1 MKKFTQLLALVAC
14 MLTFVSQTAFAA
26 TDPGSLNFYYA
37 VGSGDWT
44 YSNPMTKSG
53 SKYTFTVQGA
63 NNEDIHF
70 LIHKNSGSNWN
81 SVVINNNVYST
92 GNNKN
97 GEITVS
103 SSPTTLYLY
112 GECDHCL
119 KLSSVT
125 GNVTFSVDFSGS
137 DVQLTYTV
145 GSVVNPDPDPTPGDY
160 TVYFYCKPN
169 EVASAANLKAYV
181 WNGNDKLT
189 EWEARESLERVT
201 KDGKEQFIYINNENC
216 PVWKYTF
223 SWTEEPA
230 NIIFSYGNNSTSQ
243 TGNLKFTNNGFYT
256 FTTPTGQDA
265 QTGLLIGDE
274 KKDVVTIYMH
284 FKEDYLQEG
293 NQSYK
298 PKCHVYGGGKEY
310 TTGQWQVFGESAE
323 DMYLVNEKYQIWAFD
338 LDKKKMAD
346 SYDNIIFYFYTKS
359 EGVNDPNT
367 WREYRTDNVSYHDK
381 ANWSKYIYSTVIG
394 GQAVQ
399 AYLSYD
405 KFMELD
411 AQGRPKAYV
420 VGPAALKVNG
430 QNFIHDNTNGTEWNP
445 LTPVVATPEDGV
457 FYLEMVPDFAKVD
470 NESVDDNNRKYTGF
484 KVGWIDVAAAKAWAK
499 PSNNVDNSQRGW
511 VTYDLGIIGVND
523 LDTRLDGKID
533 IQVDGQLAKFHTNTS
548 VSYINY
554 NQYNWTLVE
563 GTAQSGKT
571 YYAVIDTH
579 SECRSVTL
587 CTVNPQPNMTVSAS
601 GFDKETVA
609 MDVAKAM
616 HNEHLKAA
624 DVNGHIFM
632 QNVNFAKGSIQIQAA
647 GEDEWKNAGFTRTYT
662 LWVNDNEVA
671 ETDADS
677 RALYIDYMPFTDSDD
692 ALKLR
697 AKYTDRD
704 TKLTFHSRVRT
715 GKFANADTE
724 LAAPEVPEFKAQ
736 LVMEYWDDAAQEAVF
751 GIYVENFDIMVGNDA
766 RATGLHKYTDFDI
779 EGDKEV
785 ELLHADSPIYK
796 EFPGILSYWGAND
809 NDWDWTPAANEDEY
823 NADKHD
829 WSTRLHAVRENT
841 PLFIHDVYRSETFPK
856 DAVTVNGNLYAV
868 YPFIYN
874 PDAQVKFDEGQSQKP
889 ESYDGFLVANSR
901 KATPFTLVAE
911 PDNVVSGVEGIEA
924 DTDVDAP
931 VEYYTISGI
940 RVMGDPAPGLYI
952 RRQGDKVS
960 KVVIR

>member
-26 TDPGSLNFYYA
+26 TDPGSLNFSYA

-92 GNNKN
+92 GSNNN

-119 KLSSVT
+119 KLPAMT

-137 DVQLTYTV
+137 DVQLTYTI

-189 EWEARESLERVT
+189 EWVARESLERVT

-284 FKEDYLQEG
+284 FKEDYLKLAV
-293 NQSYK
+293 QSIP
-298 PKCHVYGGGKEY
+298 PKCHIYKDDYDHGASLYNKESK
-310 TTGQWQVFGESAE
+310 EE
-323 DMYLVNEKYQIWAFD
+323 EMYLVNSKYQIWGFD
-338 LDKKKMAD
+338 IPANRVNDF
-346 SYDNIIFYFYTKS
+346 NEVTFYFYENKA
-359 EGVNDPNT
+359 NT
-367 WREYRTDNVSYHDK
+367 PRCEYNTNAVRENNVELHDK
-381 ANWSKYIYSTVIG
+381 ANWTKFIYTTQDG
-394 GQAVQ
+394 GKAPQT
-399 AYLSYD
+399 YLSYD

-420 VGPAALKVNG
+420 LGPTDIKVNG
-430 QNFIHDNTNGTEWNP
+430 QNFVDDTKWNP

-457 FYLEMVPDFAKVD
+457 FYLEIVPDFADVT
-470 NESVDDNNRKYTGF
+470 SLDDKNRKQTGF
-484 KVGWIDVAAAKAWAK
+484 KVGWIDVAAAKAWAN
-499 PSNNVDNSQRGW
+499 PSSTVDHGQRAW
-511 VTYDLGIIGVND
+511 ATYDLGIIGVND

-533 IQVDGQLAKFHTNTS
+533 IQVEGQLAKFHTNTS

-841 PLFIHDVYRSETFPK
+841 PLFIHDVYRSENFPK

>member
-26 TDPGSLNFYYA
+26 TDPGSLNFSYA
-37 VGSGDWT
+37 VGSGDWK
-44 YSNPMTKSG
+44 YSNTMTKSG
-53 SKYTFTVQGA
+53 SKYTFTVQNA
-63 NNEDIHF
+63 NNQDIHF
-70 LIHKNSGSNWN
+70 LIHKNAGSNWN

-92 GNNKN
+92 GNNGN
-97 GEITVS
+97 GEVTVS

-137 DVQLTYTV
+137 DIQLTYTI

-160 TVYFYCKPN
+160 TVYFYCKPG

-189 EWEARESLERVT
+189 AWGSRESLQRVT
-201 KDGKEQFIYINNENC
+201 KDGKDQFIYINNENC

-256 FTTPTGQDA
+256 FSTPTGQDA

-284 FKEDYLQEG
+284 FKEDYLKLAV
-293 NQSYK
+293 QSIP
-298 PKCHVYGGGKEY
+298 PKCHIYKDDYDHGASLYTKESK
-310 TTGQWQVFGESAE
+310 EE
-323 DMYLVNEKYQIWAFD
+323 EMYLVNSKYQIWGFD
-338 LDKKKMAD
+338 IPANCVNDF
-346 SYDNIIFYFYTKS
+346 NEVTFYFYEDKA
-359 EGVNDPNT
+359 NT
-367 WREYRTDNVSYHDK
+367 PRCEYNTNAVKENNKEVHDK
-381 ANWSKYIYSTVIG
+381 ANWTKFIYTTQDG
-394 GQAVQ
+394 GKAPQT
-399 AYLSYD
+399 YLSYD

-420 VGPAALKVNG
+420 VGPTDIKVNG
-430 QNFIHDNTNGTEWNP
+430 QNFVDDTKWNP

-457 FYLEMVPDFAKVD
+457 FYLEIVPDFANVT
-470 NESVDDNNRKYTGF
+470 SLDDKNRKQTGF
-484 KVGWIDVAAAKAWAK
+484 KVGWIDVAAAKAWAN
-499 PSNNVDNSQRGW
+499 PSSTVDHSQRVW
-511 VTYDLGIIGVND
+511 ATYDLGIIGVND

-533 IQVDGQLAKFHTNTS
+533 IQVQGQLAKFHTNTS

-563 GTAQSGKT
+563 GIAQTDKT

-624 DVNGHIFM
+624 DINGHIFM
-632 QNVNFAKGSIQIQAA
+632 QNVNFAKGRIEIQAA

-677 RALYIDYMPFTDSDD
+677 RALYIDYMPFTDSDE

-697 AKYTDRD
+697 AKYTDKD

-736 LVMEYWDDAAQEAVF
+736 LVMERWDDAAQEAVF
-751 GIYVENFDIMVGNDA
+751 GIYVENFDIMVGNEA
-766 RATGLHKYTDFDI
+766 RAAGFHKYTDFDI

-796 EFPGILSYWGAND
+796 AFPGILNYWGAND
-809 NDWDWTPAANEDEY
+809 NDWDWTPAASEDEY
-823 NADKHD
+823 DADRHD

-841 PLFIHDVYRSETFPK
+841 PLFIHDVYRSEEFPK
-856 DAVTVNGNLYAV
+856 EAVTVNGNLYAV

-874 PDAQVKFDEGQSQKP
+874 PDAQVKFDEGQNQKP

-924 DTDVDAP
+924 DTDADAP

-952 RRQGDKVS
+952 RRQGDKAS

>member
-26 TDPGSLNFYYA
+26 TDPGSLNFSYA

-44 YSNPMTKSG
+44 FSNPMTKSG

-70 LIHKNSGSNWN
+70 LIHKNSGSNWD

-92 GNNKN
+92 GKNNE

-169 EVASAANLKAYV
+169 EVASASNLKAYV

-189 EWEARESLERVT
+189 EWVARESLERVT

-284 FKEDYLQEG
+284 FKEDYLKLAV
-293 NQSYK
+293 QSIP
-298 PKCHVYGGGKEY
+298 PKCHIYKDDYDHGASLYNKESK
-310 TTGQWQVFGESAE
+310 EE
-323 DMYLVNEKYQIWAFD
+323 EMYLVNSKYQIWGFD
-338 LDKKKMAD
+338 IPANRVNDF
-346 SYDNIIFYFYTKS
+346 NEVTFYFYENKA
-359 EGVNDPNT
+359 NT
-367 WREYRTDNVSYHDK
+367 PRCEYNTNAVRENNEERHDK
-381 ANWSKYIYSTVIG
+381 ANWTKFIYTTQDG
-394 GQAVQ
+394 GKAPQT
-399 AYLSYD
+399 YLSYD

-420 VGPAALKVNG
+420 LGPTDIKVNG
-430 QNFIHDNTNGTEWNP
+430 QNFVDDTKWNP
-445 LTPVVATPEDGV
+445 LTPVAATPEDGV
-457 FYLEMVPDFAKVD
+457 FYLEIVPDFANVT
-470 NESVDDNNRKYTGF
+470 NLDDKNRKQTGF

-499 PSNNVDNSQRGW
+499 PSSSVDHGQRAW
-511 VTYDLGIIGVND
+511 ATYDLGIIGVND

-533 IQVDGQLAKFHTNTS
+533 IQVEGQLAKFHTNTS

-841 PLFIHDVYRSETFPK
+841 PLFIHDVCRSETFPK